1 LLTQRHAGQPR
12 SMPGSP
18 AHESSSSPLSPGRH
32 PIPSMYMWGTSVS
45 SPASVS
51 VVSTSRQCLPAS
63 VIVRQCPP
71 ASAKRPDRGR
81 RKVRVYKREMYNS
94 TRGIVNSKWKEPTQR
109 GKKGNR
115 SGKGGNG
122 PVDLHN
128 HCLSIVA
135 GGADLFRSLSS
146 PRACFAAG
154 PSSVSAPLGD
164 FCPGVACVDEEGSS
178 SGITLLC
185 IS

>member
-1 LLTQRHAGQPR
+1 
-12 SMPGSP
+12 
-18 AHESSSSPLSPGRH
+18 
-32 PIPSMYMWGTSVS
+32 MYMWGTEGTPVS
-45 SPASVS
+45 SLASVN
-51 VVSTSRQCLPAS
+51 VVSTSRQCLPPS

-81 RKVRVYKREMYNS
+81 RDIRVYKREIYNI
-94 TRGIVNSKWKEPTQR
+94 TRGIVNSKWKEPTRR

-115 SGKGGNG
+115 SGKGGRNG

-128 HCLSIVA
+128 QSLSIVA
-135 GGADLFRSLSS
+135 GGADLFRALSS

-154 PSSVSAPLGD
+154 PPSVSAPSGD